1 MPRIEEHME
10 NNKLRTRVIEASK
23 ISEGSRWSRLLKSPV
38 NVLTPYLMR
47 KAGLR
52 RDITVDTAWGGKF
65 SGILP
70 EAVSSEIWRSGTFE
84 LPVSLSLFHFLKQ
97 ESSYL
102 DIGAHFGYFSLLASK
117 LVGQTGRV
125 LSIEA
130 MPSTFEYLKRNIERN
145 AAHDNVTLFQGA
157 AFSERTELEF
167 RDFGV
172 VASSL
177 NSAFAARDTGNIIE
191 NQGKSVVVQA
201 HRVDD
206 IIHDN
211 KFARIDLVKID
222 AESSE
227 KFVLMGISKA
237 LRKFKPA
244 IVMEVGDADPTKN
257 TVRELITLLA
267 ESDYRPFYWNDE
279 QLLKPYTNPGF
290 VPYANLVFCHND
302 HTP

>member
-1 MPRIEEHME
+1 ME
-10 NNKLRTRVIEASK
+10 NSMLRAQVIRASK
-23 ISEGSRWSRLLKSPV
+23 TSDGSRWTRLLNSPI

-47 KAGLR
+47 KLGLR

-65 SGILP
+65 SGLLP

-97 ESSYL
+97 ESCYL

-117 LVGQTGRV
+117 LVGPAGRV

-130 MPSTFEYLKRNIERN
+130 MPSTFDYLKQNIERN
-145 AAHDNVTLFQGA
+145 AVHKNVTLFQGA
-157 AFSERTELEF
+157 AFSKRGELEF

-177 NSAFAARDTGNIIE
+177 NSAFASRDHSNIIE
-191 NQGKSVVVQA
+191 NKGKSVVVQTYC
-201 HRVDD
+201 VDD
-206 IIHDN
+206 IVN
-211 KFARIDLVKID
+211 NNGLARIDLVKID

-227 KFVLMGISKA
+227 KFVLMGMTET

-244 IVMEVGDADPTKN
+244 IVMEVGDADISKN
-257 TVRELITLLA
+257 TVCELITLLA
-267 ESDYRPFYWNDE
+267 KSEYHPFYWNNE
-279 QLLKPYTNPGF
+279 HLLKPYFDTGF
-290 VPYANLVFCHND
+290 VSYANLVFCHTD
-302 HTP
+302 QAP